1 MTKRIWDDLIT
12 EQDREVYG
20 SGVFGGGV
28 GVGKRPAVLVI
39 DVLNKSIGDEPLPIL
54 EAMRRFGKSCCGEY
68 GWATIPKIQTVLEA
82 AHDAGLPVFYTTP
95 QDPEERP
102 PETFRRFDEK
112 MPNWYDYAG
121 DRAGYAFA
129 DEIAPI
135 PSDHIFHKPTAS
147 SFYLTDFE
155 DQLHKMDVD
164 TLIVTGCATS
174 GCVRASVV
182 DGACPRLQ
190 GERRRGRS
198 VRSRPDDARDESL
211 RHAGEVRRRHRRRR
225 GRPPHP
231 SGRRRVIMT
240 PSGDTE
246 PRPVEP
252 TTCRRYVGRNVFITG
267 AGAGIGKATAER
279 ILEEGGTVFITDRN
293 KEALAAAVE
302 ELSETRRSGPFLR

>member
-12 EQDREVYG
+12 EQDRQVYA
-20 SGVFGGGV
+20 SGVFGGAV
-28 GVGKRPAVLVI
+28 GVGTRPAVIVI

-68 GWATIPKIQTVLEA
+68 GWATIPKIQAVLAA
-82 AHDAGLPVFYTTP
+82 AHEAGLPVFYTTP

-121 DRAGYAFA
+121 TRAGYAFA

-135 PSDHIFHKPTAS
+135 GSDHVFHKPTAS

-164 TLIVTGCATS
+164 TLIVMGCATS

-182 DGACPRLQ
+182 DAHARGFKVNVVEDAVFDRGQTTHAMNLFDIQAKYADVIGA
-190 GERRRGRS
+190 
-198 VRSRPDDARDESL
+198 DE
-211 RHAGEVRRRHRRRR
+211 AVRR
-225 GRPPHP
+225 
-231 SGRRRVIMT
+231 I
-240 PSGDTE
+240 
-246 PRPVEP
+246 
-252 TTCRRYVGRNVFITG
+252 G
-267 AGAGIGKATAER
+267 AI
-279 ILEEGGTVFITDRN
+279 
-293 KEALAAAVE
+293 AAD
-302 ELSETRRSGPFLR
+302 SR